1 MKEAVKRISALTK
14 RNLKEILRD
23 PISLIFLIGLPLF
36 MLILFYYMFHSL
48 TPQFEM
54 KYLAPGIIV
63 FAQAFLT
70 LFCGLLISLDRASAF
85 LTRLYVTPAGS
96 YEFIAGYVL
105 AMLPVS
111 LAQSVL
117 FFVTAGII
125 DPTFFSARMILGV
138 LCSLITALLYI
149 GFGILF
155 GSLCNEKAI
164 GGVASVVIS
173 GQSVLSG
180 MWFPLE
186 GINKNVITAM
196 NILPFRPAGQFIQ
209 NVVSGTENVF
219 TDIVKPLLIVFAY
232 TVVITAAGILV
243 YNAKMKRQ

>member
-1 MKEAVKRISALTK
+1 MKEAVKRIFALTK
-14 RNLKEILRD
+14 RNLKEIVRD
-23 PISLIFLIGLPLF
+23 PLSLIFLIGLPLF
-36 MLILFYYMFHSL
+36 MLILFYYMFHSM
-48 TPQFEM
+48 TSQFEM
-54 KYLAPGIIV
+54 KYLAPGIIA
-63 FAQAFLT
+63 FSQAFLT
-70 LFCGLLISLDRASAF
+70 LFCGLLMSLDRASAF

-111 LAQSVL
+111 LVQSVL

-155 GSLCNEKAI
+155 GSLCNEKSI
-164 GGVASVVIS
+164 GGIASIIIS
-173 GQSVLSG
+173 GQSILSG

-186 GINKNVITAM
+186 GLNPAVITAM
-196 NILPFRPAGQFIQ
+196 NVLPFRPAAQFVQ
-209 NVVSGTENVF
+209 HVVSGTDSVF
-219 TDIVKPLLIVFAY
+219 TDIVKPLLIVLAY
-232 TVVITAAGILV
+232 TVAITVAGILI

>member
-1 MKEAVKRISALTK
+1 MKDALKRISALTK

-36 MLILFYYMFHSL
+36 MLILFYYIFHNL
-48 TPQFEM
+48 TAQFEM
-54 KYLAPGIIV
+54 RYLAPGIIA
-63 FAQAFLT
+63 FSQAFLT
-70 LFCGLLISLDRASAF
+70 LFVGLLMSLDRASAF
-85 LTRLYVTPAGS
+85 LIRLYVTPAGS

-105 AMLPVS
+105 AMLPIS
-111 LAQSVL
+111 LVQSVL

-125 DPTFFSARMILGV
+125 EPSFFSVNMIGGV
-138 LCSLITALLYI
+138 LCSLVTALLFI

-155 GSLCNEKAI
+155 GSVCNEKAI
-164 GGVASVVIS
+164 GGIASIVIS

-186 GINKNVITAM
+186 GIDKNVITVM
-196 NILPFRPAGQFIQ
+196 NVLPFRPAAQFLQHI
-209 NVVSGTENVF
+209 VSGTEAVF
-219 TDIVKPLLIVFAY
+219 DDIVKPLFIVLAY
-232 TVVITAAGILV
+232 TVVITIAGILV